1 LTGRPAPCTIDPMRR
16 AAILVVAS
24 VLLASPSVRAADATP
39 EQLQFA
45 AQEHDLGYRAYVA
58 KSFDDA
64 AAHFENAFFAA
75 PNPAELR
82 SAIRARREAGQLARA
97 ATLAAIADRRYPND
111 PALEKLATETFA
123 LARPKADEVHVS
135 SPLDCNVAVDNKV
148 VTTEKA
154 REFSFFVD
162 PGKHELVFD
171 WGEGRT
177 RSVTLD
183 AKAGASQALRPEA
196 PPMPVKPPPA
206 APPPPVAAASSKPFG
221 PAVFLIGAGL
231 TVVGAGVTVWSG
243 LDAQKNPGTAAV
255 RADCVGQGTSCP
267 EYQQGL
273 SAQLRTNIL
282 LGATAGVAA
291 ITAVTGLFFTR
302 WSHADPPQTGLQL
315 EPAFG
320 LHGVALKGAF

>member
-1 LTGRPAPCTIDPMRR
+1 MRR
-16 AAILVVAS
+16 VPGLLVTGALL
-24 VLLASPSVRAADATP
+24 LLAPTASAADATP

-58 KSFDDA
+58 KSFDEA
-64 AAHFENAFFAA
+64 ATHFENAFFAA

-97 ATLAAIADRRYPND
+97 ATLGAVANRRYPND
-111 PALEKLATETFA
+111 AALEKLELETFA
-123 LARPKADEVHVS
+123 QARPKTDEVHVS
-135 SPLDCNVAVDNKV
+135 CAPECNVAVDNKV
-148 VTTEKA
+148 VTIEKA
-154 REFSFFVD
+154 KEFFFFVD

-171 WGEGRT
+171 WGEGR
-177 RSVTLD
+177 SKSLALD
-183 AKAGASQALRPEA
+183 AKAGASQALHPDA
-196 PPMPVKPPPA
+196 PPVPVKPPP
-206 APPPPVAAASSKPFG
+206 PELPPPVPVAPSRPLG
-221 PAVFLIGAGL
+221 PAVFLVGAGL
-231 TVVGAGVTVWSG
+231 TVVGVGVTVWSG

-282 LGATAGVAA
+282 LAATGGVAVL
-291 ITAVTGLFFTR
+291 TAVTGLFLTQ
-302 WSHADPPQTGLQL
+302 WSHAASPAETPRSGFQV

-320 LHGVALKGAF
+320 LAHGLGTVALKGAF